1 MLTETVA
8 RYTGGN
14 GDGNNDEELLLVD
27 IEKKVER
34 CKVVELLNA
43 KT

>member
-1 MLTETVA
+1 MLMETVI
-8 RYTGGN
+8 RYTGG
-14 GDGNNDEELLLVD
+14 DSDIDNDEELLLVD

-43 KT
+43 KI